1 MNIFFLD
8 ANSNLSARSLCD
20 KHVVK
25 MILESIQLLCS
36 AHHLHPRGDK
46 YQYLAKLTH
55 QNHPCAVWCRSH
67 SENYIYLT
75 HYTQHLLM
83 EYNFRYN
90 KSHSMSDLFSW
101 LYLNIPDIPNLDETK
116 LIKLGSWY
124 ITKPPQCM
132 PDEYKQDDTIEAY
145 RAYYK
150 HGKRVDK
157 NGKNMMVY
165 TKRQPPAWLSSE
177 INFSEMNNK
186 FRADLPKE
194 SIV

>member
-1 MNIFFLD
+1 MNIFFLSHNTY
-8 ANSNLSARSLCD
+8 ASAQSLCD

-25 MILESIQLLCS
+25 MILESVQLLSS
-36 AHHLHPRGDK
+36 AHHLHPHEDRSQD
-46 YQYLAKLTH
+46 LVKLTH
-55 QNHPCAVWCRSH
+55 QNHPSSIWCRSH

-75 HYTQHLLM
+75 HYTQALTM
-83 EYNFRYN
+83 EYNYRYD
-90 KSHSMSDLFSW
+90 KSHSMSGLLSW
-101 LYLNIPDIPNLDETK
+101 LYLHIPNIPTLHETK
-116 LIKLGSWY
+116 LIKFGSWY

-132 PDEYKQDDTIEAY
+132 PDEYKQEDTIEAY
-145 RAYYK
+145 RSYYK

-165 TKRQPPAWLSSE
+165 TRRQPPEWLSSE
-177 INFSEMNNK
+177 INFSEVNNK